1 MRAILVAAV
10 VVAAAGVDCAVPAGA
25 ASLPT
30 RAEVEAG
37 MGLRSEG
44 DLVRGQLDAVGFPV
58 TAAQAEDVVT
68 AALRLEGIDGGSPR
82 EPLVGG
88 ICPHDD
94 HHWVGYA
101 AVGYS
106 LAAGS
111 P

>member
-1 MRAILVAAV
+1 
-10 VVAAAGVDCAVPAGA
+10 
-25 ASLPT
+25 
-30 RAEVEAG
+30 

-44 DLVRGQLDAVGFPV
+44 DLVRGQLDTSLSEPQLPV
-58 TAAQAEDVVT
+58 VQATRDAGLGTTAPSN
-68 AALRLEGIDGGSPR
+68 L
-82 EPLVGG
+82 
-88 ICPHDD
+88 